1 MQYLLENSRKIPV
14 LLTSSV
20 IAHDSGVS
28 LQNSQDRIHFT
39 LESIKHWLQ
48 IEPKLQIVICDGS
61 NHNFSKSV
69 DELFPES
76 KIECLHFENDQD
88 MVRKYGRGFGEGE
101 IVRFAIQH
109 SQLISKAGCFAKC
122 TAKLWVQNFAEC
134 ATDWNGEL
142 RLKGVFNHVFSPF
155 KTTQLAYIDTRFYI
169 ASCEEY
175 KRYFEEAHY
184 LIRKEDGYGLEDCYR
199 DIFLQKKLSASL
211 FSVPPVIYGVGG
223 GTGTYYQNSLIRRLK
238 ERLRLKLVKSK
249 PAFARF
255 F

>member
-1 MQYLLENSRKIPV
+1 MQYSLENSRKIPV

-20 IAHDSGVS
+20 IAHDTGVS

-39 LESIKHWLQ
+39 LESIKHWLH
-48 IEPKLQIVICDGS
+48 IEPRLQIVLCDGS
-61 NHNFSKSV
+61 NYDFSKSV
-69 DELFPES
+69 GDLFPES
-76 KIECLHFENDQD
+76 QIECLRFENDQV

-101 IVRFAIQH
+101 IVRFAIQN
-109 SQLISKAGCFAKC
+109 SQLIAKAECFAKC

-134 ATDWNGEL
+134 AANWNGKL
-142 RLKGVFNHVFSPF
+142 RLKGVFSHVFSPF
-155 KTTQLAYIDTRFYI
+155 KATQLAYIDTRFYI

-175 KRYFEEAHY
+175 KRHFQDAHH
-184 LIRKEDGYGLEDCYR
+184 LIRKDDGYGLEDCYR

-238 ERLRLKLVKSK
+238 ERLRLKWVKGK
-249 PAFARF
+249 PVFASF